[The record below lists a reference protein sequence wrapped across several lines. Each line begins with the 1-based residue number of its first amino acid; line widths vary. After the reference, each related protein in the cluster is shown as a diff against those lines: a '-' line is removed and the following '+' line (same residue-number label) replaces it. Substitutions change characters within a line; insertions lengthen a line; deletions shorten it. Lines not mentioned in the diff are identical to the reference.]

1 MKLEN
6 KFQSAFFYPFLIGV
20 ILSIIIVSF
29 IIYLYSNNY
38 LDKKSAEDIYTLE
51 KKFAT
56 ININSINVLLSN
68 ALLKVQVGLHE
79 QLTFYENIASQIDSD
94 NMRLQSTINSDV
106 KNVIELINNSNLI
119 NPARENYYSIWFV
132 DTNLTESKLEK
143 KDNLYQQLA
152 VYSQL
157 TQSLYSVWSS
167 MNDILLNIYILFE
180 DTNLFVGYP
189 YKYFSIWLTF
199 YI

>member
-29 IIYLYSNNY
+29 IIYFYSNDY
-38 LDKKSAEDIYTLE
+38 LDKKSAEDIYNLE

-79 QLTFYENIASQIDSD
+79 QLTFYENIASQIDSI

-119 NPARENYYSIWFV
+119 NPAREIYYSIWFV
-132 DTNLTESKLEK
+132 DRNLTEDKLVK
-143 KDNLYQQLA
+143 KGNLYQQLS

-167 MNDILLNIYILFE
+167 MNDILLNIYFLFD
-180 DTNLFVGYP
+180 DTNLYIGYP
-189 YKYFSIWLTF
+189 
-199 YI
+199 

>member
-6 KFQSAFFYPFLIGV
+6 KFLSAFFCSFLIGI
-20 ILSIIIVSF
+20 ILSIIIVAF
-29 IIYLYSNNY
+29 IIYYYSNGY
-38 LDKKSAEDIYTLE
+38 LDKKTAEDIYTLE
-51 KKFAT
+51 KKYAT

-79 QLTFYENIASQIDSD
+79 QLTFYENIASKIDSE
-94 NMRLQSTINSDV
+94 NMRLQNSINSDV
-106 KNVIELINNSNLI
+106 RSVIELLDNPIL
-119 NPARENYYSIWFV
+119 NPAREYYYSIWFV
-132 DTNLTESKLEK
+132 DKNLTENKLVK

-152 VYSQL
+152 VFSQL

-180 DTNLFVGYP
+180 DTDLFV
-189 YKYFSIWLTF
+189 
-199 YI
+199 